1 MCVCV
6 SVLSHRCS
14 CSARREPCASETREG
29 RTGAQDACSAGT
41 LTFGLWRGKEGGKLV
56 KVSATSRTS
65 SSCDFD
71 QHLTTFAT
79 FDQELPAFR
88 QRYE

>member
-1 MCVCV
+1 MSASISVFVCVCMYVRCMCVCV

-41 LTFGLWRGKEGGKLV
+41 LNFGVWRGKRGGKL
-56 KVSATSRTS
+56 S
-65 SSCDFD
+65 SFTVMMPCV
-71 QHLTTFAT
+71 LRFAK
-79 FDQELPAFR
+79 DL
-88 QRYE
+88 